1 MLLILKKMRG
11 LINEQDMTFITV
23 DDPNRYADYLAHG
36 SGKDASVKDG
46 YADKKPKTLLTG
58 SMKGISPA
66 LTFLLERQLEFNP
79 YFRCSASE
87 SLQNPFF
94 DDIKVEQLE
103 MSAPYKLKLDI
114 DDVDSFNYTTC
125 KSDKFNKQAYIKMII
140 KESKEIHK
148 QRLLQLK
155 EIKRG

>member
-1 MLLILKKMRG
+1 MLLILKQMRG
-11 LINEQDMTFITV
+11 LLNDQDLSFITV

-36 SGKDASVKDG
+36 SGKDASAKDSS
-46 YADKKPKTLLTG
+46 ADKKPKTLLSG
-58 SMKGISPA
+58 SLKGISPA

-87 SLQNPFF
+87 SLQSPFF
-94 DDIKVEQLE
+94 ADIKVDQLE

-114 DDVDSFNYTTC
+114 DDVDSFNYITC
-125 KSDKFNKQAYIKMII
+125 KSDKFNKQAYIKMVI

-155 EIKRG
+155 QMKKG